1 MNGGGV
7 EVSSLHVRDLMT
19 AEVKTAKANDPLLTV
34 QDLMNEHNFRHV
46 PVVDEEGL
54 LVGLISE
61 RDMLRR
67 ALTDEDGIPLTMR
80 SELLGVMKV
89 SEVMTDEVQTVEADD
104 TATAAAEMLFEN
116 KYGCLP
122 VVDEGYLIGILTE
135 ADFVRHVAGVDV
147 QS

>member
-19 AEVKTAKANDPLLTV
+19 ADVKTAKADDPLLTV
-34 QDLMNEHNFRHV
+34 QDLMNEYNFRHV
-46 PVVDEEGL
+46 PVVDGEGL

-61 RDMLRR
+61 RDLLRR

-80 SELLGVMKV
+80 SDMLSTMRVGEI
-89 SEVMTDEVQTVEADD
+89 MTDEVETAEVDD
-104 TATAAAEMLFEN
+104 EVTAAAQTLLEN

-122 VVDEGYLIGILTE
+122 VVDEGYLVGILTE
-135 ADFVRHVAGVDV
+135 ADFVRRVAEMDP